1 MAKRCAASGA
11 LERAS
16 RAFCDELAQGAS
28 AKTVW
33 GSLRAEQV
41 PSRAARW
48 MRPRSDPEY
57 RKRRSDTG
65 QATEKSSRFDY
76 GAALSARAAGKNRS
90 GRRAMARA
98 PLFASGDEALLTAF
112 APYMRALAR
121 LSDVRHCADES
132 ALNQAASGAPVAF

>member
-11 LERAS
+11 LSRAS

-65 QATEKSSRFDY
+65 QATEKSDPDAERWVAQLKTAIEACRTLR
-76 GAALSARAAGKNRS
+76 GEIQLPPG
-90 GRRAMARA
+90 ARA

-112 APYMRALAR
+112 
-121 LSDVRHCADES
+121 
-132 ALNQAASGAPVAF
+132 